1 MVFIMQGIF
10 LTLMYEILFL
20 LHFNTFIFDQ
30 APKINVF
37 WRVVKSYQI
46 SNKPLKFLKGVI

>member
-1 MVFIMQGIF
+1 
-10 LTLMYEILFL
+10 MYEILFL

-30 APKINVF
+30 ALKINVF

-46 SNKPLKFLKGVI
+46 SNFKGSNLDFQLKVIVSLA